1 MDAESGRAGPSGPR
15 IKALAPGLCLLAAS
29 PVHMQVAMTAPPA
42 DQSSIAPR
50 EAVTAALLV
59 IGDEILSGRTKDKN
73 IGYIAEYLTAVG
85 IDLKEVRVVG
95 DEESAIVDALNAL
108 RHRYSYVFTT
118 GGIGPT
124 HDDITADCVAK
135 AFGVSI
141 DVDPRALAIM
151 KERLAA
157 TGTEMNEAR
166 MRMTRIPKGADLV
179 INKVSGAPG
188 IWIGNVIVLAGVP
201 SIMQAMLDE
210 VAPRLRT
217 GVRMLSE
224 TVRADARE
232 GDIGSQLGEI
242 AKANPEVAIGSYPF
256 FDPQHGP
263 NTNVV
268 LRARDAGKL
277 AAAKRA
283 VEDMLER
290 VRRVQSSRS

>member
-1 MDAESGRAGPSGPR
+1 MTDANSN
-15 IKALAPGLCLLAAS
+15 
-29 PVHMQVAMTAPPA
+29 PA
-42 DQSSIAPR
+42 TL
-50 EAVTAALLV
+50 VTAALLV

-85 IDLKEVRVVG
+85 IDLMEVRVVG

-108 RHRYSYVFTT
+108 RHRYTYVFTT

-141 DVDPRALAIM
+141 DVDPRALAILE
-151 KERLAA
+151 ERVAA
-157 TGTEMNEAR
+157 TGSQMNEAR
-166 MRMTRIPKGADLV
+166 LRMTRIPKGADLV
-179 INKVSGAPG
+179 LNKVSGAPG
-188 IWIGNVIVLAGVP
+188 IWIGNVIVMAGVP

-210 VAPRLRT
+210 VAPKLKT

-224 TVRADARE
+224 TVLANARE

-242 AKANPEVAIGSYPF
+242 AKANPDVAIGSYPF

-268 LRARDAGKL
+268 LRARDASKL
-277 AAAKRA
+277 AVAKRA
-283 VEDMLER
+283 VEEMLVR
-290 VRRVQSSRS
+290 VVGAQTSGA